1 MSINTTKQSVN
12 GTFWSMIER
21 LSTMGIQLLC
31 TLVIAQFLSP
41 SEFGLVG
48 MMTIFIA
55 FSYILVDGG
64 FGQAIVREPN
74 VTATDYSSI
83 FYFNIALGGFAY
95 LFIFFCAP
103 WIALFYDEP
112 QLTILLRVDFFAVVF
127 QAFSVVQMAQLQKSV
142 NFSRISKV
150 SFIAVVCSGVI
161 GIAVAYWLRNVWA
174 LVAQNVS
181 FIFLRALLFWIFSQW
196 HPSCIFHWKSIQKY
210 LKFSLNLLGTRLIA
224 AITDNAPNLLIG
236 KSFTATDLGNYTVP
250 NKLQISIAGTLSFA
264 IHRVSYPIMSTF
276 QDDIDRL
283 RSYSQ
288 KVVGMAFYI
297 TAPIMLL
304 LMIESDDIFAIIL
317 PPEWAVAAL
326 YFKYLCFIGA
336 IFCFA
341 DINMDILIVRN
352 KANLVFRMEIIRKTL
367 FILILVVGVMTNMT
381 MLIYLLVIWNIFN
394 ALYVSYFA
402 GKEIQCSLWQQLGF
416 HKSTLLFLLI
426 AAITTLLTQSLL
438 VGSNLYIRFILTMI
452 VGFTTYILVSWRGV
466 YLNYILS
473 NISSI
478 CKK

>member
-1 MSINTTKQSVN
+1 MSTDTTKQSVS
-12 GTFWSMIER
+12 GTLWSMIER

-74 VTATDYSSI
+74 VTTIDYSSV
-83 FYFNIALGGFAY
+83 FYFNIALGVFAY
-95 LFIFFCAP
+95 LIMFFCAP
-103 WIALFYDEP
+103 WIALFYHEP

-127 QAFSVVQMAQLQKSV
+127 QAFSVVQMAQLQKTV
-142 NFSRISKV
+142 NFARISKV
-150 SFIAVVCSGVI
+150 SFIAVVCSGII

-196 HPSCIFHWKSIQKY
+196 YPSRIFHWQSIRKY

-224 AITDNAPNLLIG
+224 ALTDNAPNLLIG

-250 NKLQISIAGTLSFA
+250 NKLQTSIAGTLSFA

-283 RSYSQ
+283 RVYSQ

-297 TAPIMLL
+297 ISPIMVL
-304 LMIESDDIFAIIL
+304 LMIEADDLFAIIL
-317 PPEWAVAAL
+317 PPEWAVAAH

-341 DINMDILIVRN
+341 DINMAILLVRN
-352 KANLVFRMEIIRKTL
+352 KADLVFRMEIIRKTL
-367 FILILVVGVMTNMT
+367 FIIALVLGIMTTMS

-394 ALYVSYFA
+394 AFYVSYFA
-402 GKEIQCSLWQQLGF
+402 GKEIQCSLWQQLDY

-426 AAITTLLTQSLL
+426 AAVTTLLAQSLL
-438 VGSNLYIRFILTMI
+438 INGNIYVRFILTMI
-452 VGFTTYILVSWRGV
+452 VGIITYVLVSWRGT
-466 YLNYILS
+466 YLSYILS
-473 NISSI
+473 NLNSI
-478 CKK
+478 YKK